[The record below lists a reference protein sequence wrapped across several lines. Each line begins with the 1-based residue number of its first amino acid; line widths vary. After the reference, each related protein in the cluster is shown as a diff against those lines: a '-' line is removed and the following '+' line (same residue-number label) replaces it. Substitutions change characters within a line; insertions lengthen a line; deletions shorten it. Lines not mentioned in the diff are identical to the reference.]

1 MVDLIMSSQT
11 SKSVAV
17 KSIKINFLKVNFHQV
32 STKFNTY
39 IHTYTHIYIYIF
51 SKYMHPYHEHHETR
65 STLPGH
71 GAKTPQ
77 VCALP
82 AAGAEQNQDA
92 VQGLQIQL

>member
-1 MVDLIMSSQT
+1 MQ
-11 SKSVAV
+11 
-17 KSIKINFLKVNFHQV
+17 
-32 STKFNTY
+32 
-39 IHTYTHIYIYIF
+39 
-51 SKYMHPYHEHHETR
+51 PYHEHHETR